1 MLPMTS
7 QPAVMHSFQ
16 YQPFSWQGEV
26 VDLNVLLSA
35 VAEAFSS
42 LTAQQQHN
50 VEFRFGCVS
59 LLTDKHAES
68 IMQGQVDLQV
78 EAGVMANGHNTLRL
92 PERHLKP
99 QDDVDFF
106 FEHVA
111 TALCSVGL
119 DHEQAQR
126 MSSRTK
132 FALIPGTNPDS
143 LAKVSAIIAAMLNSI
158 ALLVMPAI
166 DVAQATERAHY
177 ANVIRRIEQLGIPCD
192 MELLQHLRTESA
204 ALWQNLIEHYDPEH
218 SVYVNGRFD
227 FRAFAR
233 FVDAAGIDYPSTPAG
248 QPDLKKLGDMA
259 KSFSILKPI
268 YTLYK
273 LDSQLR
279 NQKLQ
284 LNSDNRLVANLKP
297 LATITG
303 RHAPSSNSFVMGL
316 AKPFRSLVT
325 PEKGSV
331 LFVLDYVAQEVGIAA
346 VLSGDQALQ
355 RTYLDGDIYLTFAK
369 KIGLVPDD
377 ATKQSHAAERDLC
390 KTVFIAVLYG
400 MGVRTLAQLLGCTHG
415 DAADLLAGHQQN
427 YPQLWSWQEAVIKQA
442 REEHELRTASGWRV
456 FVDHSTKPTTL
467 KNWPIQAVGADI
479 LRKAVTDCDTSGLR
493 VLAPLHDAIMFESSI
508 EDHEVHIHQAQTL
521 MVNAAKHWLSDFP
534 LRLDTQLVFPGQTL
548 CPNNVT
554 GLKHFVGATS
564 QKFYGDSYE

>member
-1 MLPMTS
+1 
-7 QPAVMHSFQ
+7 
-16 YQPFSWQGEV
+16 
-26 VDLNVLLSA
+26 
-35 VAEAFSS
+35 
-42 LTAQQQHN
+42 
-50 VEFRFGCVS
+50 
-59 LLTDKHAES
+59 
-68 IMQGQVDLQV
+68 
-78 EAGVMANGHNTLRL
+78 
-92 PERHLKP
+92 
-99 QDDVDFF
+99 
-106 FEHVA
+106 
-111 TALCSVGL
+111 
-119 DHEQAQR
+119 
-126 MSSRTK
+126 
-132 FALIPGTNPDS
+132 
-143 LAKVSAIIAAMLNSI
+143 
-158 ALLVMPAI
+158 
-166 DVAQATERAHY
+166 
-177 ANVIRRIEQLGIPCD
+177 IPCD
-192 MELLQHLRTESA
+192 VELLQHLHTDSA
-204 ALWQNLIEHYDPEH
+204 ALWQNLVEHHDPEQL
-218 SVYVNGRFD
+218 VYINGRFD
-227 FRAFAR
+227 LRAFAR

-248 QPDLKKLGDMA
+248 LPDLKKLGDMA
-259 KSFSILKPI
+259 KSFPILKDI

-279 NQKLQ
+279 SQKLQ
-284 LNSDNRLVANLKP
+284 LNSDNRLIAELKP

-346 VLSGDQALQ
+346 VLSGEQALQ
-355 RTYLDGDIYLTFAK
+355 RAYLHGDIYLTFAK
-369 KIGLVPDD
+369 QIGLVPDD

-400 MGVRTLAQLLGCTHG
+400 MGVSTLAQLLGCTHV
-415 DAADLLAGHQQN
+415 DAAELLAGHRQN
-427 YPQLWSWQEAVIKQA
+427 YPQLWLWQEAIIKQA

-479 LRKAVTDCDTSGLR
+479 LRKAVMDCDNAGLR

-548 CPNNVT
+548 CPTNVT
-554 GLKHFVGATS
+554 GLKHFVGAS
-564 QKFYGDSYE
+564 LANLRGK

>member
-1 MLPMTS
+1 MLPMTV
-7 QPAVMHSFQ
+7 QPAAQFSLLNQSFR
-16 YQPFSWQGEV
+16 WQGEV
-26 VDLNVLLSA
+26 VDINVLLSA
-35 VAEAFSS
+35 AAEAFSS
-42 LTAQQQHN
+42 LSAQQQYH

-59 LLTDKHAES
+59 LLADKNSES
-68 IMQGQVDLQV
+68 IMQGQVDLQI
-78 EAGVMANGHNTLRL
+78 EAGVMANGRNALRL
-92 PERHLKP
+92 PERHIKP
-99 QDDVDFF
+99 IDAVDFF
-106 FEHVA
+106 FEHLA
-111 TALCSVGL
+111 TALCSVCL
-119 DHEQAQR
+119 DCGHAQR
-126 MSSRTK
+126 MSNRAK
-132 FALIPGTNPDS
+132 FALIPGSNPDS

-158 ALLVMPAI
+158 AMQVMPSI
-166 DVAQATERAHY
+166 DVAQATKRAHY
-177 ANVIRRIEQLGIPCD
+177 ANVIRRIEQRGIPCD
-192 MELLQHLRTESA
+192 VELLQHLLTDSA
-204 ALWQNLIEHYDPEH
+204 ALWQNIVEHYDPEQ
-218 SVYVNGRFD
+218 SVYINGRLD
-227 FRAFAR
+227 LRAFAR

-259 KSFSILKPI
+259 KSFPILKAI

-284 LNSDNRLVANLKP
+284 LNSDNRLVAELKP

-325 PEKGSV
+325 PDKGSV

-369 KIGLVPDD
+369 QIGLVPDD

-400 MGVRTLAQLLGCTHG
+400 MGVRTLAQLLGYTHA
-415 DAADLLAGHQQN
+415 DAAELLAGHRQN
-427 YPQLWSWQEAVIKQA
+427 YPQLWLWQEAVIKQA

-456 FVDHSTKPTTL
+456 FVDHSTKQTTL

-479 LRKAVTDCDTSGLR
+479 LRKAVMDCDTAGLR

-508 EDHEVHIHQAQTL
+508 ENHEVHIQQAQTL

-548 CPNNVT
+548 CPTNVK

-564 QKFYGDSYE
+564 QYLEGDSHE

>member
-1 MLPMTS
+1 MLPMTV
-7 QPAVMHSFQ
+7 QPAAQFSLLIQSFR
-16 YQPFSWQGEV
+16 WQGDV
-26 VDLNVLLSA
+26 VDTQVFFNA
-35 VAEAFSS
+35 VADAFSS
-42 LTAQQQHN
+42 SSAQQQYQTL
-50 VEFRFGCVS
+50 FSFCGVS
-59 LLTDKHAES
+59 LVSGRHPNAILT
-68 IMQGQVDLQV
+68 GQVDLKI
-78 EAGVMANGHNTLRL
+78 EAGVMANGHNALRL

-99 QDDVDFF
+99 IDAVDSF
-106 FEHVA
+106 FEHMA

-119 DHEQAQR
+119 DYSQAQR
-126 MSSRTK
+126 MSSRAK
-132 FALIPGTNPDS
+132 CALIAGSNPDS
-143 LAKVSAIIAAMLNSI
+143 LAKVSAIIAAMLNDI
-158 ALLVMPAI
+158 AMKVMPSI
-166 DVAQATERAHY
+166 DVAQATIRAHY
-177 ANVIRRIEQLGIPCD
+177 ANVIRRIEQRGIPCD
-192 MELLQHLRTESA
+192 VELLQHLRTESA
-204 ALWQNLIEHYDPEH
+204 ALWQNLVEHYDPKQ
-218 SVYVNGRFD
+218 SVYINGLFD

-248 QPDLKKLGDMA
+248 QPDLKKLGDIA
-259 KSFSILKPI
+259 KSFPILKPI

-284 LNSDNRLVANLKP
+284 LNSDNRLVAELKP

-325 PEKGSV
+325 PKKGSV

-369 KIGLVPDD
+369 QIRLVPDD

-400 MGVRTLAQLLGCTHG
+400 MGARTLAQLLGYKHA
-415 DAADLLAGHQQN
+415 DAADLLAGHRQN
-427 YPQLWSWQEAVIKQA
+427 YPQLWLWQEAIIKQA
-442 REEHELRTASGWRV
+442 REEQELRTASGWRM

-479 LRKAVTDCDTSGLR
+479 LRKAVMDCENAGLR

-508 EDHEVHIHQAQTL
+508 EDHEAHIHQAQTL

-548 CPNNVT
+548 CPTNVT
-554 GLKHFVGATS
+554 GLKHFVGAS
-564 QKFYGDSYE
+564 SRDLIGK